1 MLFGTQGN
9 AIENV
14 VEFESFNSLISNE
27 VPRTPSL
34 EHEVQVHNQDY
45 PQQLENLGSAN
56 TEFESSLLDLD
67 DAEIVDDQVDAKLS
81 GTAPHYVLEESDSA
95 SDNNSNEIKSSMSS
109 QHNIST

>member
-14 VEFESFNSLISNE
+14 VEFESFNSFISNE
-27 VPRTPSL
+27 VPRTPSF

-56 TEFESSLLDLD
+56 TEFELSLTDLD
-67 DAEIVDDQVDAKLS
+67 ETKDVDDQVDEKSA
-81 GTAPHYVLEESDSA
+81 GRAPHYALEESDSA
-95 SDNNSNEIKSSMSS
+95 SDNNSNEIKFTMS
-109 QHNIST
+109 T